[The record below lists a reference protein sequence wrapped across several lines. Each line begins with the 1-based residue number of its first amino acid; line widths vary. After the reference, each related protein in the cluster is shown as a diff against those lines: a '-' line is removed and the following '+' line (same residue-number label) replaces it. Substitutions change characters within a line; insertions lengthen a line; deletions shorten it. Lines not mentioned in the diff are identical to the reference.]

1 MLAKCLAHRAG
12 QKMFA
17 LLAVMQVALATMV
30 AAIMVMMVT
39 MCAATQ
45 NPGPGVNGQH
55 ILLSLRDF

>member
-1 MLAKCLAHRAG
+1 
-12 QKMFA
+12 MFA